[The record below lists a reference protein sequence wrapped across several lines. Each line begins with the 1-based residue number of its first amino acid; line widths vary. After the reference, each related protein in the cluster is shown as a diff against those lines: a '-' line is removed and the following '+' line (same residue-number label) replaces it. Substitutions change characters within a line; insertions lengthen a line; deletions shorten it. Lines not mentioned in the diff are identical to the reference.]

1 MTLCKNIHEFILYVY
16 YNFIGGIRS
25 VYKGSILTLCRDI
38 PASGAYF
45 AGYEGIK
52 RLMTP
57 AGQDPSKLSVGSILV
72 AGKNIII

>member
-1 MTLCKNIHEFILYVY
+1 MVLYAKILNNFTLISKFLIL
-16 YNFIGGIRS
+16 GGIRS
-25 VYKGSILTLCRDI
+25 VYKGSILTLCRAI

-72 AGKNIII
+72 AGL